1 MLGAVPFGTILAAG
15 WTSGLNLYGT
25 ALLLGLAGRLGWADT
40 PPQLQHGWVL
50 AVLGGLY
57 AVEFVADKVPFLDSA
72 WDAVH
77 TVIRPIGGGLLGV
90 ALAGDAGA
98 SELLG
103 ALAGG
108 GLAMTAQAARTTTRA
123 AVNTSP
129 EPFSNVAVS
138 FLEDGVVAGVVALAL
153 AAPVVAGVLA
163 VILAVAS
170 ILLAASL
177 VRAARRLRARL
188 HPTER
193 RVR

>member
-1 MLGAVPFGTILAAG
+1 VPFGTILAAG

-25 ALLLGLAGRLGWADT
+25 ALLLGIAGRLGWADT
-40 PPQLQHGWVL
+40 PEELQHGWVL
-50 AVLGGLY
+50 GVLAALY

-77 TVIRPIGGGLLGV
+77 TVIRPIGGGLLGI
-90 ALAGDAGA
+90 
-98 SELLG
+98 

-108 GLAMTAQAARTTTRA
+108 GLSMTAQAARTTTRA

-153 AAPVVAGVLA
+153 AAPVVAGVVAVVLA
-163 VILAVAS
+163 LTS
-170 ILLAASL
+170 ILLAAYL
-177 VRAARRLRARL
+177 VRVVRRFRARFR
-188 HPTER
+188 PAGSAR
-193 RVR
+193 G